1 MINPNN
7 GTERALERIRRT
19 ILWLAA
25 MGTLALWA
33 WRGWTWGVGFAIG
46 AATSWASFRWIRAA
60 ADAIGHERPSR
71 TRNAVLAG
79 LRYPII
85 GAGAYVIFR
94 FSTISVVALLAGLFV
109 SAAAVILEII
119 FELVYA
125 RN

>member
-1 MINPNN
+1 MTNPDN

-46 AATSWASFRWIRAA
+46 AAASWANFRWIRAA
-60 ADAIGHERPSR
+60 ADAIGRKRPSR
-71 TRNAVLAG
+71 TRTAVLAG
-79 LRYPII
+79 LRYPMI
-85 GAGAYVIFR
+85 GVGAYVIFR
-94 FSTISVVALLAGLFV
+94 FSAISVIALLAGLFV